1 MVHRLLL
8 LTSLVAGGC
17 SSKDTVDKTPV
28 DELVDADGDGS
39 PEDEDCDDTDPTVF
53 PGAPELCG
61 GGDEDCDGEIDED
74 DAQDA
79 GVWYTDGDGDGFGGA
94 RTGVS
99 SCTQP
104 PDTLTDG
111 SDCNDDDAS
120 IHPDAVEVPCNG
132 IAESCN
138 GDGGVRLPQDVATL
152 QLAVDAAE
160 EGGYVCVSPGSWT
173 GARITRPVW
182 IQGVGSADAI
192 VFDGA
197 GRNALLD
204 IESAPGTRVQGVT
217 FSNGS
222 ATFGA
227 AVRIVDSNGVVL
239 IGNRFDDNAALADG
253 GAVSIE
259 ASDDVL
265 LSTNQFNSNTA
276 GGSGGALSVVDSA
289 RTEVTSSTFSR
300 NSADAEGGAIW
311 LLRTTDTVVAG
322 GNLDRNAA
330 TDGGGLAAKD
340 GERLTFDVVALSGNT
355 ASDSGGG
362 AWFSGEIDSL
372 LRDLTISGSEAQSGA
387 AIAAWQQSRLALEQ
401 VAVGAHAVD
410 TYGACILL
418 RTGASIT
425 ATDSTFDT
433 CSAGIAGGA
442 VAVREDS
449 MLSVTGGTMVE
460 GFGGV
465 GGGIAVVD
473 DGSVTVNG
481 TRFAGNR
488 ADTSG
493 AALYAAGGTLTAT
506 NVSFDNNLP
515 DDHHCE
521 STATCSISEAP

>member
-1 MVHRLLL
+1 MTHRLLL
-8 LTSLVAGGC
+8 LTAVVAVGC
-17 SSKDTVDKTPV
+17 SSKETVENKPA
-28 DELVDADGDGS
+28 DELNDADGDGS
-39 PEDEDCDDTDPTVF
+39 PEDEDCDDTDPTVY

-79 GVWYTDGDGDGFGGA
+79 GVWYTDGDGDGFGGSS
-94 RTGVS
+94 TGVS

-104 PDTLTDG
+104 PDTLADG
-111 SDCNDDDAS
+111 SDCNDADAS
-120 IHPDAVEVPCNG
+120 IHPDAEEVPCNG
-132 IAESCN
+132 IAESCS

-160 EGGYVCVSPGSWT
+160 EGGYVCVSPGSWA

-182 IQGVGSADAI
+182 IQGVGSPDAI
-192 VFDGA
+192 VFDGN

-204 IESAPGTRVQGVT
+204 IEGSPGTRVQGVT
-217 FSNGS
+217 FHNGS

-227 AVRIVDSNGVVL
+227 AVRIVDSDSVVL
-239 IGNRFDDNAALADG
+239 IGNRFDGNEALADG

-259 ASDDVL
+259 RSDDVL
-265 LSTNQFNSNTA
+265 ISTNQFDNNTA
-276 GGSGGALSVVDSA
+276 GGSGGALSIVDSA
-289 RTEVTSSTFSR
+289 GTEVSSSTFSR

-322 GNLDRNAA
+322 GNLDRNSAA
-330 TDGGGLAAKD
+330 DGGGLAAKD
-340 GERLTFDVVALSGNT
+340 GARLTLDVVALSRNT
-355 ASDSGGG
+355 ATDSGGG
-362 AWFSGEIDSL
+362 AWFSAQTDSL
-372 LRDLTISGSEAQSGA
+372 LRELTISGSEANSGA
-387 AIAAWQQSRLALEQ
+387 AIAAWQASSLAMER
-401 VAVGAHAVD
+401 VATGAHSLE
-410 TYGACILL
+410 TYGACVLL
-418 RTGASIT
+418 RTGASIS

-449 MLSVTGGTMVE
+449 AFSMTRGSMVE

-465 GGGIAVVD
+465 GGAIAVVD
-473 DGSVTVNG
+473 DGSVTVDG
-481 TRFAGNR
+481 TLFAGNR
-488 ADTSG
+488 ADTAG

-515 DDHHCE
+515 EDHYCE